1 MKLFHEL
8 PVESVNNHKHL
19 GLILDEKLNFNIH
32 LNMITEKV
40 TKAICA
46 LRKLRYYIPRN
57 SLIPIYKSFIRSH
70 LEYSDIIYDQ
80 PNNTL
85 FSNKLG

>member
-40 TKAICA
+40 TKTICV
-46 LRKLRYYIPRN
+46 
-57 SLIPIYKSFIRSH
+57 LIFAIYKSFIRSH